1 MITFDENDLRQKR
14 IQFEKEEAENAQAT
28 NETE

>member
-14 IQFEKEEAENAQAT
+14 IQFEKEEAENAKAT
-28 NETE
+28 NEAE